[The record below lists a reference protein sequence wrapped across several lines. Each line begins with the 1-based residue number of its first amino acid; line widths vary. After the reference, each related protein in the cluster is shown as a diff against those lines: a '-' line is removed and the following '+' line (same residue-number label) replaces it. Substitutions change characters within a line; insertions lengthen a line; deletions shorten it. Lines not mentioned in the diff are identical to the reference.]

1 MNQDNILKVSNV
13 LTTKFYGEKPSIEEI
28 DDLKPVLK
36 NFFPSFPEEEI
47 NEGIRNYKIS
57 KGVTINI
64 AEVLTK
70 HQDDRWFDKLSSNDF
85 VHYNRFKKYLRDG
98 CGRSEARIET
108 TQKDNFVTIRNFTDP
123 TATDKIQRKGLVV
136 GDVQAGKT
144 ENYIG
149 LMNLAIDVG
158 YKNIILLTGTTEELR
173 RQTQRRIDEGLIGA
187 HSESLLN
194 DKIEYCGVGDGGN
207 KYFAISLTTYDN
219 DFSIN
224 ASRKMAFKLSSFNL
238 PTVFV
243 IKKNSSVI
251 KQVIN
256 MVNKDDEKL
265 NKDSVL
271 IIDDECDYASLNTK
285 KEETDPTIINKSIRD
300 LMCLYAKSTYVGY
313 SATPFANIFVNP
325 DANYGEEKNSVPDLF
340 PSDFIVLLE
349 SPSNYIGAKDM
360 FYGFDDALAE
370 DGSIKQIGNS
380 NSYIHLIGD
389 YYDNS
394 KQQSVIDNNF
404 LPTKH
409 KKDFQYIELADS
421 LKKAIKVFLLSSCV
435 YSLRGYEKQHRTMM
449 INISR
454 FNNIQEEIG
463 HQVKNYVKNLKEA
476 IDGAVRMSDEYF
488 NHQSILSDM
497 EDLWENDVA
506 FRRGSVNRKLPP
518 NREYTFRKIKSVLKY
533 EVDSMQVFITNTQHK
548 KDRLKYDDYKGVG
561 VRGIVVGGFTL
572 SRGLTL
578 VGLMTS
584 YYSRNAMAYDTLV
597 QMGRWFGYRDNYDD
611 LVNIYMTQS
620 SIDSFC
626 AASDATEDL
635 KIQFRRMAEEHK
647 KPIDFGLMVRE
658 APSTIENIP
667 LVTARNKMRN
677 TKDYTR
683 TIELTGKSIDTSK
696 IFKSRELNRKNNNE
710 VHQFLKKISIYLKP
724 PVDSESRKYYVNVPK
739 ELICDF
745 LEKIHVSEAN
755 KTFDCHILSEF
766 IQNNGRLNNWIVA
779 IAKGRDT
786 EQVLGDGF
794 VLKPRTNELQGQMEG
809 PCVQRSFELSPSF
822 DEEDFF
828 RIGGSKNTIVDPG
841 IFTIGLTEEQVK
853 NAKSRYAKD
862 NPNSQMNPGARYWLY
877 ESTNPMLVIYPI
889 VLKPTEKSEPSKKEV
904 HSIKKEKIINQ
915 LLDDDILYGF
925 ALGFPGKATQVLRV
939 KYKIN
944 LVYQRKLEESNQDE
958 DEDNS
963 SDNDVENQR

>member
-1 MNQDNILKVSNV
+1 MNQNNIQKVTSILNI
-13 LTTKFYGEKPSIEEI
+13 KFYGERPSIEEI
-28 DDLKPVLK
+28 E
-36 NFFPSFPEEEI
+36 NFGPTIQVVFPSFSKEEI
-47 NEGIRNYKIS
+47 AEGIRNYKIS
-57 KGVTINI
+57 KGVKINI

-70 HQDDRWFDKLSSNDF
+70 HQDDRWFDKLSSNNDF
-85 VHYNRFKKYLRDG
+85 KYYNRFKEYLRNG
-98 CGRSEARIET
+98 CGRSEAKIEA
-108 TQKDNFVTIRNFTDP
+108 TQKDNFITIKNFTDP
-123 TATDKIQRKGLVV
+123 TATDRIQRKGLVV

-173 RQTQRRIDEGLIGA
+173 KQTQRRIDEGLIGA

-194 DKIEYCGVGDGGN
+194 DKIEYCGVGDNGN
-207 KYFAISLTTYDN
+207 QCFAVSLTTYDN
-219 DFSIN
+219 DFSIA
-224 ASRKMAFKLSSFNL
+224 ASRKMAFKLSNFKL

-256 MVNKDDEKL
+256 MVNKDDENL

-285 KEETDPTIINKSIRD
+285 KEEVDPTAINKGIRD
-300 LMCLYAKSTYVGY
+300 LMSLYTKSTYVGY
-313 SATPFANIFVNP
+313 SATPFANIFVDP
-325 DANYGEEKNSVPDLF
+325 DANYGEEENSVPDLF

-360 FYGFDDALAE
+360 FYGFDDKTTE
-370 DGSIKQIGNS
+370 DGSIKQVGNS
-380 NSYIHLIGD
+380 NSYIHLIGN

-394 KQQSVIDNNF
+394 KKMEIIDNNF
-404 LPTKH
+404 LPAKH
-409 KKDFQYIELADS
+409 KKDFQYKELADS
-421 LKKAIKVFLLSSCV
+421 LKKAIKVFLLSNCV
-435 YSLRGYEKQHRTMM
+435 YSLRGYEKQHRAMM

-488 NHQSILSDM
+488 NHQPILSDM
-497 EDLWENDVA
+497 EELWENDVA
-506 FRRGSVNRKLPP
+506 FRRGSANRELPP
-518 NREYTFRKIKSVLKY
+518 NREYTFHEIKSVLKY
-533 EVDSMQVFITNTQHK
+533 EVDSIQIFITNTQHK
-548 KDRLKYDDYKGVG
+548 KDRLKYEDYKGVG
-561 VRGIVVGGFTL
+561 VRGIVIGGFTL

-635 KIQFRRMAEEHK
+635 KVQFRRMAEEHK

-696 IFKSRELNRKNNNE
+696 IFKSRELNHKNAME
-710 VHQFLKKISIYLKP
+710 VHEFLKKISIFFKEP
-724 PVDSESRKYYVNVPK
+724 TDSESKKCYINVPK
-739 ELICDF
+739 ELVCDF

-766 IQNNGRLNNWIVA
+766 IQNNGKLNDWIVA
-779 IAKGRDT
+779 IGKGRNI
-786 EQVLGDGF
+786 EQVLSDGF
-794 VLKPRTNELQGQMEG
+794 ILKPRLNGLQGQMKG

-828 RIGGSKNTIVDPG
+828 RVGGSKNTIVDPG
-841 IFTIGLTEEQVK
+841 IFTIGLTKEQIE
-853 NAKSRYAKD
+853 NAKARYSKD

-877 ESTNPMLVIYPI
+877 ESTKPVLVIYPI
-889 VLKPTEKSEPSKKEV
+889 DLKPTEKSEPGKTEVHSSKKEEI
-904 HSIKKEKIINQ
+904 IKH
-915 LLDDDILYGF
+915 LLGNDILYGF

-944 LVYQRKLEESNQDE
+944 LVYQRKLEEYNQDE
-958 DEDNS
+958 DEDS
-963 SDNDVENQR
+963 SPNNDADK